1 MAANV
6 HASSE
11 NVLFRGLDLVAE
23 SKTSAELRKTT
34 VHAEMPSLLSRVS
47 DRASPKPGGREGRVI
62 TFYSYKGGVGRSRAL
77 ANVALQLARRGNS
90 VVCLDFDLEAPG
102 LADYFKGGEFRWTG
116 EEPDNHPGLIDL
128 FCAHRDNLLSRFPR
142 RGMRGADVLQ
152 TIKIGETKSEI
163 GFVGPGRQGRDYKQ
177 LVCSFDWRSFY
188 EDWCGGAFMA
198 ELRREFTAK
207 YDYVLVDSRTGFNDI
222 SGVCTVQLPDVLV
235 AVFTPGP
242 QSQKGL
248 VDALECVEANRIQLR
263 PKEPLHIVPLPC
275 RVDRDVAREAF
286 ARVAYDSWFEHLL
299 GSYFAKKVLA
309 LGGGWRPDEY
319 FRSVAVEYFSKFVYE
334 DTLESF
340 VHHIDDEAG
349 NAWKYRNLIKAI
361 DSVAP
366 IELSASALGLHSR
379 IAMSAQPTFLR
390 EFFTEEVFR

>member
-1 MAANV
+1 MVGNI
-6 HASSE
+6 SLLSE
-11 NVLFRGLDLVAE
+11 SFLFRELG
-23 SKTSAELRKTT
+23 SADLRKTT
-34 VHAEMPSLLSRVS
+34 IHAEIPSLLSRLS
-47 DRASPKPGGREGRVI
+47 NRGSSKPDGAGGRVI

-90 VVCLDFDLEAPG
+90 VLCIDFDLEAPG
-102 LADYFKGGEFRWTG
+102 LADYFKGDAFTWAGS
-116 EEPDNHPGLIDL
+116 EPDDHAGLIDL
-128 FCAHRDNLLSRFPR
+128 FCSYRDNLLSRFPR
-142 RGMRGADVLQ
+142 RGIRGADLLQ
-152 TIKIGETKSEI
+152 TIKISKTQAEI

-177 LVCSFDWRSFY
+177 LVCNFDWRSFY
-188 EDWCGGAFMA
+188 EDWDGGAFV
-198 ELRREFTAK
+198 EQLKQEFTAK

-222 SGVCTVQLPDVLV
+222 SGVCTVHLPDVLV

-263 PKEPLHIVPLPC
+263 PKEPFHIVPLPC

-319 FRSVAVEYFSKFVYE
+319 FRSVAVEYFSTFVYE
-334 DTLESF
+334 DTLESL

-366 IELSASALGLHSR
+366 IELSASALGLHNRVTMASQSTLLPER
-379 IAMSAQPTFLR
+379 SADVCR
-390 EFFTEEVFR
+390 